1 MEPNPRFSK
10 AFRDMK
16 AIGITEDK
24 VQLVLKKLL
33 KLYDKKWKFIEE
45 ENYRVPADAIVDR
58 DDTQECE
65 KKPNGG
71 DDVENFD
78 EESEMHVVPQS
89 LKRLRLRGREGQ
101 MSSPSKM
108 EQDATSPATLMVDRR
123 VDLSPPRGTT
133 P

>member
-58 DDTQECE
+58 DDTQ
-65 KKPNGG
+65 
-71 DDVENFD
+71 DVENFD